1 VASENGVV
9 SPLPPILSSSPS
21 PDAARF
27 MQVTTQF
34 MPDLERRWDE
44 EAQRPLIDATQGIS
58 ATFDHMGQA
67 ARSAAEHL
75 QSINNPTEP
84 QQAALISLFAT
95 FQPDPQGNLAT
106 IICPAEGGII
116 PKITRV
122 QRPNQTV
129 FTRQAYDAAG
139 VQVGHAEIHLQ
150 TPVDA
155 PATILAVF
163 PQNQQQVPIPRLLS
177 IITKEMNAA
186 IHTFNTHYQKI
197 GVSFR

>member
-1 VASENGVV
+1 
-9 SPLPPILSSSPS
+9 
-21 PDAARF
+21 
-27 MQVTTQF
+27 
-34 MPDLERRWDE
+34 
-44 EAQRPLIDATQGIS
+44 
-58 ATFDHMGQA
+58 
-67 ARSAAEHL
+67 
-75 QSINNPTEP
+75 
-84 QQAALISLFAT
+84 
-95 FQPDPQGNLAT
+95 
-106 IICPAEGGII
+106 
-116 PKITRV
+116 V